1 MDRLEITPKGKSK
14 VKSIMNQYLRRRLLV
29 SLPFR
34 SWLLLVALGFST
46 SCMLPAMAQDARD
59 RDASGSDPFSDQGF
73 NDSEVG
79 YARGNPQERYLPPN
93 QRPPTNFKL
102 GIYSRNTPTG
112 VLVTSVVPGSV
123 AQQSGIEAQDNII
136 AVGGYQVGIVGGRT
150 FDIAEELTRRVDAQ
164 GRVTLLVQNHRN
176 SQLVNIPVQF
186 YGAYSANRTVVGT
199 VNTGSRE
206 LALPGSLLIVRLM
219 DTSFP
224 QWQNV
229 TIAETQLPV
238 TGRWPLSYRLDF
250 DASNIRPDH
259 RYAVDAKIT
268 QRGVPVVE
276 TPSPVPV
283 GVTVGN
289 GTANLTLVPSVP
301 SRPSPT
307 VNPTQPNLGRP
318 IDQVSSYYMQ
328 LLGRPLN
335 DREQTVWQR
344 ELAKGKTTDEIL
356 ATVLCSSEY
365 YDRYR
370 GNVDLYITEVYQYVL
385 GRNPA
390 PQEVRAIRSQMA
402 LTSDLRYPVI
412 LSLVRQR
419 NR

>member
-1 MDRLEITPKGKSK
+1 M
-14 VKSIMNQYLRRRLLV
+14 KSIMTLLLRPIWLV
-29 SLPFR
+29 SPSR
-34 SWLLLVALGFST
+34 SFWQLGFASGLVL
-46 SCMLPAMAQDARD
+46 SFLLPVMAQDARD
-59 RDASGSDPFSDQGF
+59 RDASGNDPFSDQGF
-73 NDSEVG
+73 YGTEVG

-93 QRPPTNFKL
+93 QLPPTNFKL

-112 VLVTSVVPGSV
+112 VVVTSVVPGSV
-123 AQQSGIEAQDNII
+123 AQQSGIEAQDTII
-136 AVGGYQVGIVGGRT
+136 SVGGYQVGIVNGRT
-150 FDIAEELTRRVDAQ
+150 FDIAEELARRVDAQ

-186 YGAYSANRTVVGT
+186 TNSYSTNRTVVGT

-206 LALPGSLLIVRLM
+206 LAIPGSLLTVRLI

-229 TIAETQLPV
+229 TIAEAQVPV
-238 TGRWPLSYRLDF
+238 TGRWPISYRLDF
-250 DASNIRPDH
+250 DVSNIRPDH
-259 RYAVDAKIT
+259 RYAIDAKIS

-276 TPSPVPV
+276 TTSPVPV
-283 GVTVGN
+283 NVTVGN
-289 GTANLTLVPSVP
+289 GQANLTLVPSVP

-335 DREQTVWQR
+335 DREQAVWQR

-370 GNVDLYITEVYQYVL
+370 GNVDLYITDVYQYVL

-402 LTSDLRYPVI
+402 LSSDLRYPVI
-412 LSLVRQR
+412 LALVRQR

>member
-1 MDRLEITPKGKSK
+1 MKYILPLFLRGSLFVNPSRLPW
-14 VKSIMNQYLRRRLLV
+14 M
-29 SLPFR
+29 SLGTVG
-34 SWLLLVALGFST
+34 LLLAFLSP
-46 SCMLPAMAQDARD
+46 LMAQDARD
-59 RDASGSDPFSDQGF
+59 RDATGNDPFSDQGF
-73 NDSEVG
+73 NGSEVG

-112 VLVTSVVPGSV
+112 VVVTSVVPGSV

-136 AVGGYQVGIVGGRT
+136 AVGGYQVGIVEGRT
-150 FDIAEELTRRVDAQ
+150 FDIAEELARRVDAQ

-176 SQLVNIPVQF
+176 AQLVNIPVQF
-186 YGAYSANRTVVGT
+186 YGAYSTNRSVVGT

-206 LALPGSLLIVRLM
+206 LALPGSLLTVRLI

-229 TIAETQLPV
+229 TIAEAQLPV
-238 TGRWPLSYRLDF
+238 TGRWPISYRLDF
-250 DASNIRPDH
+250 DSSSIRSDH
-259 RYAVDAKIT
+259 RYAIDAKIT

-276 TPSPVPV
+276 SQSPVPV
-283 GVTVGN
+283 NVTVGN
-289 GTANLTLVPSVP
+289 GQANLTLVPSVP

-318 IDQVSSYYMQ
+318 IDQVASYYMQ

-335 DREQTVWQR
+335 DREQAVWQR

-370 GNVDLYITEVYQYVL
+370 GNVDLYITDVYQYVL

-402 LTSDLRYPVI
+402 LSSDLRYPVV
-412 LSLVRQR
+412 LGLVRQR

>member
-1 MDRLEITPKGKSK
+1 MEINKT
-14 VKSIMNQYLRRRLLV
+14 LLDFASRSTMLWV
-29 SLPFR
+29 FSVGVGLSLF
-34 SWLLLVALGFST
+34 SLVI
-46 SCMLPAMAQDARD
+46 AQDERN
-59 RDASGSDPFSDQGF
+59 RDATGNDPFSEQGYV
-73 NDSEVG
+73 DTEIG

-93 QRPPTNFKL
+93 QRPPTNLKL

-112 VLVTSVVPGSV
+112 VVVTSVVPGSA
-123 AQQSGIEAQDNII
+123 AQQSGIEAQDTII
-136 AVGGYQVGIVGGRT
+136 AVGGYQVGVVDGRT
-150 FDIAEELTRRVDAQ
+150 FDIAEELARRVDAQ

-176 SQLVNIPVQF
+176 AQLINIPVQF
-186 YGAYSANRTVVGT
+186 SSSYSTNRTVVGT

-206 LALPGSLLIVRLM
+206 LALPGSLLTVRLI
-219 DTSFP
+219 DASFP

-229 TIAETQLPV
+229 TIAEVQLPV
-238 TGRWPLSYRLDF
+238 TGRWPISYRLDF
-250 DASNIRPDH
+250 DSSSIRPDH

-268 QRGVPVVE
+268 QRGGPVVE
-276 TPSPVPV
+276 SASPVPV
-283 GVTVGN
+283 AVTVGN
-289 GTANLTLVPSVP
+289 GQANLTLVPSVP

-307 VNPTQPNLGRP
+307 VNPSQPSAGRP
-318 IDQVSSYYMQ
+318 IDQVGSYYMQ

-335 DREQTVWQR
+335 DREQMVWQR

-370 GNVDLYITEVYQYVL
+370 GNVDLYITDVYQYVL

-402 LTSDLRYPVI
+402 LSSDLRYPVI

>member
-1 MDRLEITPKGKSK
+1 M
-14 VKSIMNQYLRRRLLV
+14 KSIMTPFLRPSCFMSPSRSSRLLV
-29 SLPFR
+29 FAFGLVLSSLSP
-34 SWLLLVALGFST
+34 V
-46 SCMLPAMAQDARD
+46 MAQDARD
-59 RDASGSDPFSDQGF
+59 RDASGNDPFSDQGF
-73 NDSEVG
+73 NGMEVG

-93 QRPPTNFKL
+93 QLPPTNFKL

-112 VLVTSVVPGSV
+112 VVVTSVVPGSV
-123 AQQSGIEAQDNII
+123 AQQSGIEAQDTIV
-136 AVGGYQVGIVGGRT
+136 AVGGYQVGIVNGRT
-150 FDIAEELTRRVDAQ
+150 FDIAEELARRVDAQ

-176 SQLVNIPVQF
+176 SQMVNIPVQF
-186 YGAYSANRTVVGT
+186 TNSYSTNRMVVGT

-206 LALPGSLLIVRLM
+206 LAIPGSLLTVRLI

-229 TIAETQLPV
+229 TIAEAQLPV
-238 TGRWPLSYRLDF
+238 TGRWPIAYRLDF
-250 DASNIRPDH
+250 DSSSIRSDH
-259 RYAVDAKIT
+259 RYAIDAKIT

-276 TPSPVPV
+276 SPSPSPVN
-283 GVTVGN
+283 VTTGN
-289 GTANLTLVPSVP
+289 GQANLTLVPSVP

-335 DREQTVWQR
+335 DREQAVWQR

-370 GNVDLYITEVYQYVL
+370 GNVDLYITDVYQYVL

-402 LTSDLRYPVI
+402 LSSDLRYPVV
-412 LSLVRQR
+412 LALVRQR